1 MRMKRLGNVWDCI
14 LADENIEYAYGRAKK
29 GKMWQ
34 KKVKRID
41 KEKDRYL
48 AELKQSLVDRT
59 FHTSPYRTKW
69 IYEPKAREIYILPF
83 YPDRIVQ
90 HAVMA
95 YVAPDWDRRMYY
107 HSYSCRAG
115 KGQHAGSMVTMKYVR
130 RNRYCLQCDVSKFY
144 PSIVHELLYH
154 QVQRLVKDPNVLW
167 LLKDIIFSSGGEKNV
182 PIGNY
187 TSQWFGNLYLTP
199 LDYRIKQEH
208 RIGDY
213 VRYCDDFLAFS
224 NDKRQ
229 LQELARDVE
238 RFLGEEYQL
247 KLSKCELFHT
257 SQGVDFLGYRHF
269 PDGKVLVRKTTA
281 KRIWKN
287 LWQIPYLFQNGFI
300 TAEQAVSK
308 VASAQGWLKYAN
320 THNLKVAMRFDE
332 LYEEVKSYGEE
343 VLGFRC

>member
-1 MRMKRLGNVWDCI
+1 MKRLGNIWDAV
-14 LADENIEYAYGRAKK
+14 LDPANIEVAYNRAKK

-41 KEKDRYL
+41 HEKDEYL
-48 AELKQSLVDRT
+48 ERLRMSLVDRT

-95 YVAPDWDRRMYY
+95 HVAPYWDRMMYY
-107 HSYSCRAG
+107 HSYSCRVG
-115 KGQHAGSMVTMKYVR
+115 KGQHAGSKVCMEFVR

-144 PSIVHELLYH
+144 PSIVHDILYEH
-154 QVQRLVKDPNVLW
+154 ICHTIKDPNVLW
-167 LLKDIIFSSGGEKNV
+167 LLKDIVFSGGGEKNV

-199 LDYRIKQEH
+199 LDYRVKHEH
-208 RIGDY
+208 RIHDY
-213 VRYCDDFLAFS
+213 LRYCDDFLLFS
-224 NDKRQ
+224 NDKRE
-229 LQELARDVE
+229 LQTIARDLE
-238 RFLGEEYQL
+238 RFLLEEYEL

-269 PDGKVLVRKTTA
+269 PDGKILVRKTTA
-281 KRIWKN
+281 KRIRKN
-287 LWQIPYLFQNGFI
+287 LSQIPYLFQNGFI

-308 VASAQGWLKYAN
+308 VASAQGWLMYAH
-320 THNLKVAMRFDE
+320 THHLKMAMQFEE
-332 LYEEVKSYGEE
+332 LYKEVKGYGQE
-343 VLGFRC
+343 VLGFCS